1 MFIFVSGDTAEML
14 LYDFDLEVGDTLPV
28 TYNNPPGVYVTAVD
42 SFYTSAGYRKRFML
56 AGDTWS
62 KFLIEGV
69 GHSNGLREPM
79 YLVFDCGFSLTCFS
93 IGDSSFYPSQGPNCV
108 IDVGIDERKIARKIN
123 VFPQPFSNAV
133 TIGFGKVENDV
144 QFTVY
149 SVCGRKVISL
159 SNISGD
165 QMQFER
171 GDLKSGIYFYELKTD
186 SGTFSS
192 GKLAIVD

>member
-1 MFIFVSGDTAEML
+1 
-14 LYDFDLEVGDTLPV
+14 
-28 TYNNPPGVYVTAVD
+28 
-42 SFYTSAGYRKRFML
+42 
-56 AGDTWS
+56 
-62 KFLIEGV
+62 
-69 GHSNGLREPM
+69 
-79 YLVFDCGFSLTCFS
+79 
-93 IGDSSFYPSQGPNCV
+93 V
-108 IDVGIDERKIARKIN
+108 IDVGIDERKIAGKIN

-133 TIGFGKVENDV
+133 TIGFGKMENDV

-149 SVCGRKVISL
+149 SVCGQKVISL

-165 QMQFER
+165 QMQVER